1 MAMAVVQ
8 WYEKYIKVNNW
19 KIGIVIILRI
29 TLIVKMQEL
38 DLYIFMFL
46 KYHETNHPIIKCS
59 FNGVAIWPSLW
70 IPFVFE

>member
-29 TLIVKMQEL
+29 NTTAKV
-38 DLYIFMFL
+38 
-46 KYHETNHPIIKCS
+46 S
-59 FNGVAIWPSLW
+59 FSIHYSDRQNARARSIHFYVSQ
-70 IPFVFE
+70 IP